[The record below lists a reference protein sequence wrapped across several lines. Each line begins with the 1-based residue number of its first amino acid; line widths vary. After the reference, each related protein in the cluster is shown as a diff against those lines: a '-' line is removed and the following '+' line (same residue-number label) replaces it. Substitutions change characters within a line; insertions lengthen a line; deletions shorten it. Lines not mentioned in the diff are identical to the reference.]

1 MAISKTIRA
10 MSAASDVDERHGP
23 SGLFAAILMLLAL
36 FRTIALGADPS
47 TTSSPAAESSPVA
60 SSAPTPVQ
68 VAGEIEKL
76 RYEAVLRRLETDALV
91 SSGTTAITGTSAS
104 QGSPDAKPGGNTA
117 QGLTQFKLQCLKL
130 ATAQA
135 RRDDFRS
142 AMKVLA
148 SARKELGAADPF
160 VDELEGTLLVMKKD
174 YAGGE
179 VSFRKEVEKAPA
191 SVAGRFNLAE
201 TIFLQGRYLEAETSF
216 AYLDALERDR
226 DPALADLCRFKRV
239 MCLLAAGVPELAAK
253 LIPGKDDPSA
263 GSPAMRYC
271 AAAICYAKKDYA
283 SADLII
289 REIRQEIG
297 VNVENLF
304 ADSFI
309 ELQWGS
315 RDENGVF
322 HVKSGN
328 AKG

>member
-23 SGLFAAILMLLAL
+23 SGLFVAILMLLAL

-68 VAGEIEKL
+68 FAAGIEKL

-91 SSGTTAITGTSAS
+91 SSGSAAITGTNAS
-104 QGSPDAKPGGNTA
+104 QGSFDAKPGGNSVEA
-117 QGLTQFKLQCLKL
+117 VTQFKLQCLKL

-135 RRDDFRS
+135 RRDDFPS
-142 AMKVLA
+142 AIRVLA

-179 VSFRKEVEKAPA
+179 VSFRKEVDKAPD

-201 TIFLQGRYLEAETSF
+201 TIFLQRRYL
-216 AYLDALERDR
+216 R
-226 DPALADLCRFKRV
+226 
-239 MCLLAAGVPELAAK
+239 G
-253 LIPGKDDPSA
+253 
-263 GSPAMRYC
+263 
-271 AAAICYAKKDYA
+271 
-283 SADLII
+283 
-289 REIRQEIG
+289 
-297 VNVENLF
+297 
-304 ADSFI
+304 
-309 ELQWGS
+309 
-315 RDENGVF
+315 
-322 HVKSGN
+322 GN
-328 AKG
+328 EFRLS